1 MSAEKAAPALSVWGG
16 VECTVNRVGDVRF
29 DQVVKT
35 GHEGRVEDIDRLLD
49 LGISALRYPVLWE
62 RAARGPSPS
71 DLDFSWVDARLA
83 LLRDRGVRPI
93 AGLVHHGSGPLHTSL
108 VDPELPAKLA
118 EYARVVA
125 ERYPWIEDY
134 TPVNEPLTTAR
145 FSGLYGHWYPHGRSA
160 RSFVRALL
168 GQCHATARAMEAIR
182 RVTPGARLVQ
192 TEDFGRTYSTPLL
205 AYQARHEN
213 LRRLLSIDL
222 LCGRVDRAHPLFRYL
237 LLQGASEPELM
248 SFVERPCPPDVIGVN
263 YYVTSDRFLD
273 ERLERYPAW
282 SHGGNGRHAYADVEA
297 VRVRGEGLT
306 GHHAVLWELH
316 ERYRLPLAITE
327 AHLGGARE
335 DQLRWFLEAVR
346 GAKEAKERG
355 ADVRA
360 VTAWSLFG
368 AFDWD
373 SLVILDRGHYEPG
386 AFDVRS
392 EPPRPTAVARMVR
405 SLAREGQFKHPV
417 TTASP
422 GWWRR
427 PVRLLYPAVSAPA
440 KDFLVAR
447 DDVDRPQIEV
457 IAARGGAEDGARP
470 ILVAGANGRVGR
482 AFARICAHRGLA
494 CKLVCRREMDIADRA
509 AVEQTLIRHNPWAVI
524 NAAGYARIDEAERD
538 PMRCARENVRGASA
552 LAAACAAGDVALV
565 TFSSDLVFGGQQ
577 RTPYVEDDHVGP
589 LGVYGHSKAEAER
602 EVMRLH
608 PRSLIVRTAALFCPW
623 EETGGATGLLKALL
637 AGRSVRAAEDS
648 VVSPTYLP
656 DLVHAT
662 LDLLVDAEQ
671 GLIHLANRGAVSW
684 FELGRQI
691 ASLSGLDPSMVVPCS
706 GRALGMVA
714 PRPAYSVLGSRR
726 GVLLPP
732 LEESLSRYVTERSAP
747 RLREAAA

>member
-1 MSAEKAAPALSVWGG
+1 MSPESAAPALPLWGG
-16 VECTVNRVGDVRF
+16 IECTVNRVGDAHF

-35 GHEGRVEDIDRLLD
+35 GHEGRAEDVARLAD
-49 LGISALRYPVLWE
+49 LGITALRYPVLWE
-62 RAARGPSPS
+62 RAARGPTPR
-71 DLDFSWVDARLA
+71 DLDFSWADARLA
-83 LLRDRGVRPI
+83 LLRERGVRPI
-93 AGLVHHGSGPLHTSL
+93 VGLVHHGSGPLHTSL
-108 VDPELPAKLA
+108 VDPELPQKLA
-118 EYARVVA
+118 EYARAVA
-125 ERYPWIEDY
+125 ERYPWIEDF
-134 TPVNEPLTTAR
+134 TPINEPLTTAR

-182 RVTPGARLVQ
+182 EVTPGARLVQ
-192 TEDFGRTYSTPLL
+192 TEDFGRTYSTPSL

-222 LCGRVDRAHPLFRYL
+222 LCGRVDRRHPLFGYL
-237 LLQGASEPELM
+237 LSQGAHERELHAL
-248 SFVERPCPPDVIGVN
+248 VERPCPPDILGVN

-306 GHHAVLWELH
+306 GHLAVLLELH

-335 DQLRWFLEAVR
+335 DQLRWFLEAFR
-346 GAKEAKERG
+346 GAKEARERG

-360 VTAWSLFG
+360 VTAWSLLG

-386 AFDVRS
+386 AFDVRCD
-392 EPPRPTAVARMVR
+392 PPRPTAVARMVQ

-417 TTASP
+417 TAASL

-427 PVRLLYPAVSAPA
+427 PVRLLYPAVSAPVR
-440 KDFLVAR
+440 DFVSAR
-447 DDVDRPQIEV
+447 DDADRPQIEAV
-457 IAARGGAEDGARP
+457 PAHRSSEDGARP
-470 ILVAGANGRVGR
+470 ILVAGAGGRVGR
-482 AFARICAHRGLA
+482 AFARICAHRGLS

-509 AVEQTLIRHNPWAVI
+509 AVEQALIRYQPWAVV

-538 PMRCARENVRGASA
+538 PMKCARENVRGASA
-552 LAAACAAGDVALV
+552 LAAACADIDVPLV
-565 TFSSDLVFGGQQ
+565 TFSSDLVFGGHQ
-577 RTPYVEDDHVGP
+577 RTPYVEDDDVAP
-589 LGVYGHSKAEAER
+589 LGVYGQSKAEAER

-623 EETGGATGLLKALL
+623 EENGDTTGLLKALL
-637 AGRSVRAAEDS
+637 EGRPVRAAEDS

-671 GLIHLANRGAVSW
+671 GLFHLANRGAVSY
-684 FELGRQI
+684 FELARRI
-691 ASLSGLDPSMVVPCS
+691 ASLSGIDPKVVVPCP

-732 LEESLSRYVTERSAP
+732 LEESLSRYVLERSAP
-747 RLREAAA
+747 RVREAAA